1 MPIELLICL
10 NCGTVELWNCL
21 NCGIAWIAE
30 LLICRIA
37 CVHLASHYEEVLFLL
52 DSKFIW
58 KYRKELQ
65 SEIAMSLNLQS
76 MYSLQL

>member
-1 MPIELLICL
+1 MNTDRIADLL
-10 NCGTVELWNCL
+10 
-21 NCGIAWIAE
+21 E

-37 CVHLASHYEEVLFLL
+37 CVHWASHNEEVLFLL
-52 DSKFIW
+52 DSKSIW

-65 SEIAMSLNLQS
+65 SEIEMSLSFQS